1 MYTSSAVFGGESKMP
16 EVAVRSMHGL
26 RGSERRKGDFLEKV
40 RVPRAHHLIRV
51 FGAGLTRG

>member
-1 MYTSSAVFGGESKMP
+1 MP